1 MPYWGAL
8 RKKVILKNS
17 IKSKITSLLFCLI
30 WITLGVTFTYIVI
43 SNFSYN
49 IPFYFVSIAFIFLV
63 FINIK
68 DFISLNKIYTLENN
82 NLINGETT
90 ITADEIDSIDF
101 VNDNEKKIIQYVI
114 NAKKKIIIDNNKDL
128 NLQNYINYIF
138 DYKEK
143 QFDLSEKNYLFK
155 NKNILYLIFFI
166 CFFSSLVLSVLIK
179 NPLNKINYL
188 LYVFIFIIGFEIV
201 KDIINLVRLKNSY
214 FSKEELFINNKHIPY
229 NEILKIEMADKF
241 FISIETQKY
250 KIKVPSKYVKYDKIV
265 ENYIQ
270 KKIK

>member
-1 MPYWGAL
+1 
-8 RKKVILKNS
+8 
-17 IKSKITSLLFCLI
+17 
-30 WITLGVTFTYIVI
+30 
-43 SNFSYN
+43 
-49 IPFYFVSIAFIFLV
+49 
-63 FINIK
+63 
-68 DFISLNKIYTLENN
+68 
-82 NLINGETT
+82 
-90 ITADEIDSIDF
+90 
-101 VNDNEKKIIQYVI
+101 
-114 NAKKKIIIDNNKDL
+114 
-128 NLQNYINYIF
+128 
-138 DYKEK
+138 
-143 QFDLSEKNYLFK
+143 
-155 NKNILYLIFFI
+155 
-166 CFFSSLVLSVLIK
+166 SVLIK